1 MDQAAAPIRPRA
13 EWWSLAA
20 SVVLLAV
27 FGACAPWL
35 IRSLANLPD
44 DDASI
49 DGSIRFLGEAAL
61 GALAALS
68 AVLGV
73 TFAGPFPELQR
84 LQRLTRWVITAGLIF
99 WFLPTPF
106 WVGRLITFS
115 LLAGLAA
122 AYFLC
127 VVRVGISIA
136 RGRAPGAWTAPI
148 AACGCV
154 FTLTLLPLLIAYT
167 NLGWQRGID

>member
-1 MDQAAAPIRPRA
+1 MEQATAMTRPRA

-20 SVVLLAV
+20 SSVLLAA
-27 FGACAPWL
+27 FGAFAPRL
-35 IRSLANLPD
+35 LRLLANLPD
-44 DDASI
+44 DDASV
-49 DGSIRFLGEAAL
+49 DGSIRFLGMAAL

-68 AVLGV
+68 AVLAV
-73 TFAGPFPELQR
+73 TFAVPFPELQR
-84 LQRLTRWVITAGLIF
+84 LQRFTRWVIIAGLIF

-106 WVGRLITFS
+106 WVGRMITYA

-122 AYFLC
+122 AYLLC
-127 VVRVGISIA
+127 VVRTGVSIA
-136 RGRAPGAWTAPI
+136 RRRGPGVWTAPI

-154 FTLTLLPLLIAYT
+154 FALTLLPLLIAYT